1 MDGEV
6 PVGIAGVSDT
16 LEDVAAALGLQLV
29 RRFADGVFGAALVRD
44 EQGQDLVLKAQP
56 RPELEPTWATGA
68 AMAARLRADGYPSP
82 RYEAVGRTTHAVWSL
97 QEHLPGTVPERLTA
111 QVAAQLVGLA
121 RRHATDCGQRRPW
134 RDDAITA
141 ARGWRAGLE
150 LDSGD
155 AAVLEAALDGGAPA
169 ELLETTIVHGDF
181 HHRNA
186 LVDRDEVVGVFDWD
200 VAGPGDWRFD
210 LVMLAFGCRLQ
221 PGACDPGALDLVIAA
236 MRTECPDDV
245 VALMTACQI
254 LRIASLTATHAPAKA
269 PILVSKLTRTLAN
282 WL

>member
-1 MDGEV
+1 M
-6 PVGIAGVSDT
+6 PV
-16 LEDVAAALGLQLV
+16 
-29 RRFADGVFGAALVRD
+29 
-44 EQGQDLVLKAQP
+44 
-56 RPELEPTWATGA
+56 AT
-68 AMAARLRADGYPSP
+68 
-82 RYEAVGRTTHAVWSL
+82 E
-97 QEHLPGTVPERLTA
+97 
-111 QVAAQLVGLA
+111 LVGLA
-121 RRHATDCGQRRPW
+121 RRHATDCGLRRPW
-134 RDDAITA
+134 RDDAIAA
-141 ARGWRAGLE
+141 ARGWLAGLE
-150 LDSGD
+150 VDAGDPGD
-155 AAVLEAALDGGAPA
+155 AAALEAALDGGTEA

-221 PGACDPGALDLVIAA
+221 PAVCDPGALDLVTEA

-254 LRIASLTATHAPAKA
+254 LRLASLSATRSPARAPV
-269 PILVSKLTRTLAN
+269 LVAKLTRALAD